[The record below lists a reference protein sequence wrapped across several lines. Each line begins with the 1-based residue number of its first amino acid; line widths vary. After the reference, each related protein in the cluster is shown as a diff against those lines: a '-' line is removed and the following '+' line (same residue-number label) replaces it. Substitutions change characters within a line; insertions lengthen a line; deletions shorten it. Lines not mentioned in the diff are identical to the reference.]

1 MKIFDKITKTIV
13 DPAVDVINA
22 FNGIISLFDNG
33 IEYIVNKLIELV
45 KNFPLT
51 LEGIVNKVIKAVMKV
66 IEFGGIP
73 WIDQIKT
80 IIIKARFFVEDIIED
95 ITDFYKVSFFFGH
108 TIYKIRKISNII
120 CVS

>member
-73 WIDQIKT
+73 WIDQIKK

-95 ITDFYKVSFFFGH
+95 ITDFYKVSFFSDIPF
-108 TIYKIRKISNII
+108 TRLEKFPISF
-120 CVS
+120 V

>member
-13 DPAVDVINA
+13 DPAVDVINE

-45 KNFPLT
+45 KNFPLI

-73 WIDQIKT
+73 WIDQIKK

-95 ITDFYKVSFFFGH
+95 ITDFYKVSLFFFRTYH
-108 TIYKIRKISNII
+108 LQD
-120 CVS
+120 

>member
-73 WIDQIKT
+73 WIDQIKK
-80 IIIKARFFVEDIIED
+80 IIIKARFFVEDIIGD
-95 ITDFYKVSFFFGH
+95 ITDFYKVSFFFRH

>member
-95 ITDFYKVSFFFGH
+95 ITDFYKVSFFFRH